1 MRSFVQATS
10 ANDVLS
16 DNRQRNVVATDNLRR
31 DDLTRLRL
39 ITRHPLE
46 TSAGYLAAT
55 TRFMPAFQGKAG
67 ILERT
72 GSKISAPHCRHS
84 MWPSRSLGSARRG

>member
-1 MRSFVQATS
+1 MRSFVQAAS
-10 ANDVLS
+10 ANDVLG
-16 DNRQRNVVATDNLRR
+16 DNRQRNVVATDKLRR

-46 TSAGYLAAT
+46 TPAGYLAAT
-55 TRFMPAFQGKAG
+55 TRSMPACQGKTG

-72 GSKISAPHCRHS
+72 GSKIPAPHCRHS